1 LSEEFL
7 SQEEIDALLG
17 GGESEEKKEEQ
28 PIETDE
34 ARPFDF
40 SEVEHIKKGGLPG
53 LDMIF
58 ERWIKLFREE
68 VRKIIHDIGMVSK
81 DNMYISRFN
90 PFMMKIPLPASF
102 SIFTMRPLKENALLI
117 IDSRLVFTVISVLF
131 GGPAQPFKVEG
142 REFTKLETKIVNDFV
157 EVILKT
163 FEEVWESLYP
173 ISIELVSI
181 ELNPSLAKI
190 VSPNEKIIVVE
201 CSLDIGGYEA
211 PFFFVFPQGMF
222 MPIKDIVYSQSPL
235 TEDPVWKDN
244 LTEKILKLKLKL
256 TLELLRK
263 KFKIKDILA
272 WEEGTEIQLHVSKDN
287 EFPLY
292 VEDSKKFLAKL
303 GKVENKY
310 AALITQKII
319 NNDIKEVRDGGK
331 EDS

>member
-1 LSEEFL
+1 MSEEFL

-17 GGESEEKKEEQ
+17 GESETEKKEESKS
-28 PIETDE
+28 DV
-34 ARPFDF
+34 APFDF

-58 ERWIKLFREE
+58 ERWIKVFREE
-68 VRKIIHDIGMVSK
+68 VRKISADIGMVSK

-90 PFMMKIPLPASF
+90 AFMMKIPLPASF

-117 IDSRLVFTVISVLF
+117 IDSRLVFTIISVLF
-131 GGPAQPFKVEG
+131 GGPAKPFKVEG
-142 REFTKLETKIVNDFV
+142 REFTKLETKIVHDFV
-157 EVILKT
+157 EIILKT

-173 ISIELVSI
+173 VNIELVSV

-201 CSLDIGGYEA
+201 CRLDINGYEA

-235 TEDPVWKDN
+235 TEDPVWRKN
-244 LTEKILKLKLKL
+244 LTEKVLKLELKL

-263 KFKIKDILA
+263 EFKVKEILA
-272 WEEGTEIQLHVSKDN
+272 WDVGSEIVFDVTKEDELS
-287 EFPLY
+287 LY
-292 VEDSKKFLAKL
+292 VENEKKFLAKL
-303 GKVENKY
+303 GKVDKRY
-310 AALITQKII
+310 AAMITKILE
-319 NNDIKEVRDGGK
+319 NNSEGK
-331 EDS
+331 NGREED

>member
-17 GGESEEKKEEQ
+17 GESETEKKEESKS
-28 PIETDE
+28 DV
-34 ARPFDF
+34 APFDF

-58 ERWIKLFREE
+58 ERWIKVFREE
-68 VRKIIHDIGMVSK
+68 VRKISADIGMVSK

-90 PFMMKIPLPASF
+90 AFMMKIPLPASF

-117 IDSRLVFTVISVLF
+117 IDSRLVFTIISVLF
-131 GGPAQPFKVEG
+131 GGPAKPFKVEG
-142 REFTKLETKIVNDFV
+142 REFTKLETKIVHDFV
-157 EVILKT
+157 EIILKT

-173 ISIELVSI
+173 VNIELVSV

-201 CSLDIGGYEA
+201 CRLDINGYEA

-235 TEDPVWKDN
+235 TEDPVWRKN
-244 LTEKILKLKLKL
+244 LTEKVLKLELKL

-263 KFKIKDILA
+263 EFKVKEILA
-272 WEEGTEIQLHVSKDN
+272 WDVGSEIVFDVTKEDELS
-287 EFPLY
+287 LY
-292 VEDSKKFLAKL
+292 VENEKKFLAKL
-303 GKVENKY
+303 GKVDKRY
-310 AALITQKII
+310 AAMITKILE
-319 NNDIKEVRDGGK
+319 NNSEGK
-331 EDS
+331 NGREED

>member
-1 LSEEFL
+1 MSEEFL

-17 GGESEEKKEEQ
+17 GESENRETKEENLS
-28 PIETDE
+28 
-34 ARPFDF
+34 AKPFNF

-58 ERWIKLFREE
+58 ERWIKAFRED
-68 VRKIIHDIGMVSK
+68 VRKIIHDVGMVSK
-81 DNMYISRFN
+81 DNMYITRFN
-90 PFMMKIPLPASF
+90 SFMMKIPLPASF
-102 SIFTMRPLKENALLI
+102 SIFSMKPLKENALLI

-131 GGPAQPFKVEG
+131 GGPAKPFKVEG
-142 REFTKLETKIVNDFV
+142 REFTKLEIKIVQDFV
-157 EVILKT
+157 DIILKN
-163 FEEVWESLYP
+163 FEKVWENLYP
-173 ISIELVSI
+173 VDIELISI

-235 TEDPVWKDN
+235 TEDPVWKEN
-244 LTEKILKLKLKL
+244 LINKVLSLKLIL
-256 TLELLRK
+256 TLELAK
-263 KFKIKDILA
+263 KTFKVRDILS
-272 WEEGTEIQLHVSKDN
+272 WDIGTEIKLDVTKDD
-287 EFPLY
+287 ELPLY

-310 AALITQKII
+310 AALITKFLE
-319 NNDIKEVRDGGK
+319 NNNSLKE
-331 EDS
+331 E

>member
-1 LSEEFL
+1 MSEEFL

-17 GGESEEKKEEQ
+17 GGESEEKEEKS
-28 PIETDE
+28 ETSQG
-34 ARPFDF
+34 AKPFDF

-58 ERWIKLFREE
+58 ERWIKLFRED
-68 VRKIIHDIGMVSK
+68 VRKIVHDVGMVSK

-102 SIFTMRPLKENALLI
+102 SIFSMKPLKENALLI

-142 REFTKLETKIVNDFV
+142 REFTKLETKIVHDFV

-163 FEEVWESLYP
+163 FEAVWESLYP
-173 ISIELVSI
+173 IDIELISI

-211 PFFFVFPQGMF
+211 PFYFVFPQGMF

-235 TEDPVWKDN
+235 TEDPVWKKN
-244 LTEKILKLKLKL
+244 LLDKILRLNFKL
-256 TLELLRK
+256 TLELYRK
-263 KFKIKDILA
+263 SFKVRDILA
-272 WEEGTEIQLHVSKDN
+272 WKEGTELILNVSKED

-292 VEDSKKFLAKL
+292 VEDSKKFMAKL
-303 GKVENKY
+303 GKVDKKY
-310 AALITQKII
+310 AAMITSILK
-319 NNDIKEVRDGGK
+319 NNKKEVENGG
-331 EDS
+331 E

>member
-17 GGESEEKKEEQ
+17 GESETEKKEESKS
-28 PIETDE
+28 DV
-34 ARPFDF
+34 APFDF

-58 ERWIKLFREE
+58 ERWIKVFREE
-68 VRKIIHDIGMVSK
+68 VRKISADIGMVSK

-90 PFMMKIPLPASF
+90 AFMMKIPLPASF

-117 IDSRLVFTVISVLF
+117 IDSRLVFTIISVLF
-131 GGPAQPFKVEG
+131 GGPAKPFKVEG
-142 REFTKLETKIVNDFV
+142 REFTKLETKIVHDFV
-157 EVILKT
+157 EIILKT

-173 ISIELVSI
+173 VNIELVSV

-201 CSLDIGGYEA
+201 CRLDINGYEA

-235 TEDPVWKDN
+235 TEDPVWRKN
-244 LTEKILKLKLKL
+244 LTEKVLKLELKL

-263 KFKIKDILA
+263 EFKVKEILS
-272 WEEGTEIQLHVSKDN
+272 WDVGSEIVFDVTKEDELS
-287 EFPLY
+287 LY
-292 VEDSKKFLAKL
+292 VENEKKFLAKL
-303 GKVENKY
+303 GKVDKRY
-310 AALITQKII
+310 AAMITKILE
-319 NNDIKEVRDGGK
+319 NNSEGK
-331 EDS
+331 NGREED

>member
-17 GGESEEKKEEQ
+17 GGESEEKKEE
-28 PIETDE
+28 ELDKSG
-34 ARPFDF
+34 AKPFDF

-68 VRKIIHDIGMVSK
+68 VRKIIHDVGMVSK

-142 REFTKLETKIVNDFV
+142 REFTKLETKIVHDFV

-173 ISIELVSI
+173 INVELVSV

-235 TEDPVWKDN
+235 TEDPVWKET
-244 LTEKILKLKLKL
+244 LTEKVLKLKLKL
-256 TLELLRK
+256 SLELLRK
-263 KFKIKDILA
+263 QFKVRDILS
-272 WEEGTEIQLHVSKDN
+272 WEEGTEIHLHVSKDD

-292 VEDSKKFLAKL
+292 VEESKKFLAKL
-303 GKVENKY
+303 GKIENKY
-310 AALITQKII
+310 AAMITKRIQE
-319 NNDIKEVRDGGK
+319 NNEKKEVKDGG
-331 EDS
+331 E

>member
-1 LSEEFL
+1 MSEEFL

-17 GGESEEKKEEQ
+17 GGESEEKKEEV
-28 PIETDE
+28 IETE
-34 ARPFDF
+34 GGKPFDF

-53 LDMIF
+53 LEMIF
-58 ERWIKLFREE
+58 ERWIKAFREE
-68 VRKIIHDIGMVSK
+68 VRKIIHDVGMVSK

-142 REFTKLETKIVNDFV
+142 REFTKLETKIVHDFV

-173 ISIELVSI
+173 INIELVSI

-235 TEDPVWKDN
+235 TEDPVWKDT

-263 KFKIKDILA
+263 EFKIKDILS
-272 WEEGTEIQLHVSKDN
+272 WKEGTEIKLHVSKDD

-292 VEDSKKFLAKL
+292 VEDKKKFKAKL

-310 AALITQKII
+310 AAMITEK
-319 NNDIKEVRDGGK
+319 IKENNEPKEVEDGR
-331 EDS
+331 E

>member
-17 GGESEEKKEEQ
+17 GGESEEKKEE
-28 PIETDE
+28 ELDKGG
-34 ARPFDF
+34 AKPFDF

-68 VRKIIHDIGMVSK
+68 VRKIIHDVGMVSK

-142 REFTKLETKIVNDFV
+142 REFTKLETKIVHDFV

-173 ISIELVSI
+173 INVELVSV

-235 TEDPVWKDN
+235 TEDPVWKET
-244 LTEKILKLKLKL
+244 LTEKVLKLKLKL

-263 KFKIKDILA
+263 QFKIRDILS
-272 WEEGTEIQLHVSKDN
+272 WEEGTEINLHVSKDD

-292 VEDSKKFLAKL
+292 VEESKKFLAKL
-303 GKVENKY
+303 GKIENKY
-310 AALITQKII
+310 AAMITKRIQE
-319 NNDIKEVRDGGK
+319 NNEKKEVKDGG
-331 EDS
+331 E

>member
-1 LSEEFL
+1 MSEEFL

-17 GGESEEKKEEQ
+17 GGESEEKKEE
-28 PIETDE
+28 ELDKSG
-34 ARPFDF
+34 AKPFDF

-68 VRKIIHDIGMVSK
+68 VRKIIHDVGMVSK

-142 REFTKLETKIVNDFV
+142 REFTKLETKIVHDFV

-173 ISIELVSI
+173 INVELVSV

-235 TEDPVWKDN
+235 TEDPVWKET
-244 LTEKILKLKLKL
+244 LTEKVLKLKLKL
-256 TLELLRK
+256 SLELLRK
-263 KFKIKDILA
+263 QFKVRDILS
-272 WEEGTEIQLHVSKDN
+272 WEEGTEIHLHVSKDD

-292 VEDSKKFLAKL
+292 VEESKKFLAKL
-303 GKVENKY
+303 GKIENKY
-310 AALITQKII
+310 AAMITKRIQE
-319 NNDIKEVRDGGK
+319 NNEKKEVKDGG
-331 EDS
+331 E